1 MLETT
6 LKTFRKA
13 GWGTLVA
20 LLVTFLPPAYGQ
32 NLEWGAVPFFQY
44 NIENVVVTAG
54 APGSET
60 WTVRMIF
67 SVTNP
72 KDGTTWDIKKDLPF
86 TSAGASVNF
95 NIGWDPLTD
104 FTNTGSANQALAQ
117 VSTKSLGTG
126 AAMPVQIRGL
136 QGASGKA
143 KRCTGPVDCPGA
155 VSLSNRFWVETPV
168 EAPITPVKFVKAVA
182 TGRVAIEGH
191 PVCNGVTGYI
201 VALQDKCPDGPPTP
215 GPYVNI
221 PVTSAVASFS
231 FQPANPLHAMIDDHR
246 RPIVDIAKCK
256 GCHDGE
262 RHGDTDV
269 PRLSLHGGNRNENLG
284 LCVMC
289 HNANNT
295 DVPYRTLTTPAGTLA
310 DARISGDEVSIDFKR
325 MIHSIHAGGF
335 REKPFV
341 VIGFQSSINDFSY
354 VRFPKPLRDCTN
366 CHVDAN
372 GKGSFELPLQ
382 SNVLGTT
389 VKTGSVYKVTQP
401 LNPLPPG
408 VTDPGGQFRQ
418 INVNPNDDVKI
429 TPIAATCSGC
439 HDKAEVQSH
448 MINTGG
454 ASFKTTQAKITGG
467 VVRER
472 CASCHGPGKDEDVRR
487 AHEIG
492 RSGSTDD

>member
-6 LKTFRKA
+6 LKTLRKA
-13 GWGTLVA
+13 GCGTLLA

-32 NLEWGAVPFFQY
+32 NLEWGAVPFFKY
-44 NIENVVVTAG
+44 NIENVVVTPG
-54 APGSET
+54 VPGSGT

-72 KDGTTWDIKKDLPF
+72 VGGTTWDIKKDLPF
-86 TSAGASVNF
+86 TSTGASVNF
-95 NIGWDPLTD
+95 DIGWDPKE
-104 FTNTGSANQALAQ
+104 FTNTGSVNKALTQ

-126 AAMPVQIRGL
+126 AAMPVQVRGL
-136 QGASGKA
+136 QGPSGKA
-143 KRCTGPVDCPGA
+143 VLCTSAAECPGA
-155 VSLSNRFWVETPV
+155 ASFENRYWVE
-168 EAPITPVKFVKAVA
+168 AAIMPVKFIQPVT
-182 TGRVAIEGH
+182 TGRVAIEGR
-191 PVCNGVTGYI
+191 PVCNGVTGYT
-201 VALQDKCPDGPPTP
+201 VAELAKCPPGPVIPTP

-231 FQPANPLHAMIDDHR
+231 FYPANPRHAMIDDPR
-246 RPIVDIAKCK
+246 RPVVDIAKCT

-295 DVPYRTLTTPAGTLA
+295 DVPYRTLTTPAGTPA
-310 DARISGDEVSIDFKR
+310 DPLVSGDEVSIDFKR

-335 REKPFV
+335 REQPYV
-341 VIGFQSSINDFSY
+341 VIGFQSTINDFSD

-366 CHVDAN
+366 CHVDTN

-382 SNVLGTT
+382 STVLGTT
-389 VKTGSVYKVTQP
+389 VKTQSVYKVAQP
-401 LNPLPPG
+401 QTG
-408 VTDPGGQFRQ
+408 VLDSGQYRQ

-439 HDKAEVQSH
+439 HDKAEVRSH
-448 MINTGG
+448 MIRTGG
-454 ASFKTTQAKITGG
+454 ASFTTTQAKITSGA
-467 VVRER
+467 VRER
-472 CASCHGPGKDEDVRR
+472 CASCHGPGKDKDVRR
-487 AHEIG
+487 AHEIDKSDG
-492 RSGSTDD
+492 DGGDDD

>member
-1 MLETT
+1 LE
-6 LKTFRKA
+6 
-13 GWGTLVA
+13 
-20 LLVTFLPPAYGQ
+20 
-32 NLEWGAVPFFQY
+32 
-44 NIENVVVTAG
+44 
-54 APGSET
+54 
-60 WTVRMIF
+60 
-67 SVTNP
+67 
-72 KDGTTWDIKKDLPF
+72 
-86 TSAGASVNF
+86 
-95 NIGWDPLTD
+95 
-104 FTNTGSANQALAQ
+104 
-117 VSTKSLGTG
+117 
-126 AAMPVQIRGL
+126 
-136 QGASGKA
+136 
-143 KRCTGPVDCPGA
+143 
-155 VSLSNRFWVETPV
+155 NRYWVE
-168 EAPITPVKFVKAVA
+168 AAITPVKFIRSVT
-182 TGRVAIEGH
+182 TGRVAIEGR
-191 PVCNGVTGYI
+191 PVCNGVTGYTT
-201 VALQDKCPDGPPTP
+201 VAGLAKCPNGPPTP

-231 FQPANPLHAMIDDHR
+231 FQSDKSLHAMIDDPR

-295 DVPYRTLTTPAGTLA
+295 DVPYRTLTTPAGTPA
-310 DARISGDEVSIDFKR
+310 DARISGNEVSIDFKS

-366 CHVDAN
+366 CHTDAN

-382 SNVLGTT
+382 STVLGTT
-389 VKTGSVYKVTQP
+389 VNTRSVYKVAQP
-401 LNPLPPG
+401 QTG
-408 VTDPGGQFRQ
+408 VPDSGQFRQ

-448 MINTGG
+448 MIRTGG
-454 ASFKTTQAKITGG
+454 ASFATTQAKITSGA
-467 VVRER
+467 VRER

-492 RSGSTDD
+492 KSGGDGDDDD

>member
-6 LKTFRKA
+6 LKTLRKA

-54 APGSET
+54 APGSGT

-117 VSTKSLGTG
+117 VSTKSLGAG

-168 EAPITPVKFVKAVA
+168 EAPITPVKFVKAVT

-231 FQPANPLHAMIDDHR
+231 FQSADPLHAMIDDHR

-382 SNVLGTT
+382 STVLGTT
-389 VKTGSVYKVTQP
+389 VNTGSVYKVAQP

-472 CASCHGPGKDEDVRR
+472 CASCHGPGKEEDVRR
-487 AHEIG
+487 AHEIRTGGG
-492 RSGSTDD
+492 RDD